1 MKIGIANAAEVDAV
15 WPSIAKEMQ
24 RGCDKTGGG
33 MSAGDLWQMCRSGNA
48 FLVLIFTD
56 EGIVCASVWRFE
68 NWPSG
73 TVFRCLGLMGRSM
86 KVWVKGLYDFAMKQA
101 EIGGTD
107 RLIAEGR
114 PGWVRVLSRYLS
126 QPVKPLWQTFEVR
139 HAGK

>member
-48 FLVLIFTD
+48 FLLLIFTN
-56 EGIVCASVWRFE
+56 EEIVCSSVWRFE

-73 TVFRCLGLMGRSM
+73 TVFRCMGLSGHSM
-86 KVWVKGLYDFAMKQA
+86 KVWVKGLYDFAMQQA
-101 EIGGTD
+101 QFGGTD